1 MIWLDVILL
10 SPLLWGAYTGFKKGL
25 VAQILGIISLLA
37 GVWIGTHFQDLIEPF
52 IAEKVQEKYLSTL
65 SFIILF
71 FITII
76 AGAIITKII
85 EKFINFVQLKLL
97 NKIAGVVLGMIKI
110 LSFLVIIIFILESW
124 DTQSFIIKKTTKN
137 CKSYQKRTKKLQ
149 EFTVVSYESNQGL
162 ISFFHALRPG
172 QANC

>member
-25 VAQILGIISLLA
+25 VAQILGIISLVA

-52 IAEKVQEKYLSTL
+52 IVEKIQEKYLSTL

-71 FITII
+71 FATII
-76 AGAIITKII
+76 TGAIVTKII

-124 DTQSFIIKKTTKN
+124 DTQSFILEKTTKN
-137 CKSYQKRTKKLQ
+137 SSMVYPILENIGDLILPTINH
-149 EFTVVSYESNQGL
+149 SNILDQL
-162 ISFFHALRPG
+162 PNTNKVII
-172 QANC
+172 